1 MNYYG
6 IKSKG
11 LSVRSFENFQ
21 VFLRIQ
27 SKEQRSIYERTINRR
42 SNGQSTQQQS
52 TEEPAINQHKNG
64 IGSIKMAEPDEE
76 LEPLFDY
83 SRVQPFNVV
92 CLDDDDYSD
101 GPPIPSKRR
110 KNSVSVAVKVQE
122 AAKVINIDDGEDNDD
137 LDWLAPPPKV
147 AVDKKL
153 CENSIIK
160 ELRLKKQELMSFT
173 ESAKDMLRSVEEA
186 VKRDLTTS
194 MNSACESPIE
204 KPSKP
209 ATERPK
215 IVISIQ
221 EKDGLKQFRVYKDDK
236 FERLFKMY
244 ADKVK
249 HKVESLVFC
258 FDGDKIDP
266 TATPSSLE
274 MEDDDIIEVHVKSS

>member
-1 MNYYG
+1 MEG
-6 IKSKG
+6 
-11 LSVRSFENFQ
+11 
-21 VFLRIQ
+21 
-27 SKEQRSIYERTINRR
+27 
-42 SNGQSTQQQS
+42 
-52 TEEPAINQHKNG
+52 PPINQHKSS
-64 IGSIKMAEPDEE
+64 IDSIKMAEPEEE

-83 SRVQPFNVV
+83 SRVQPFDVV
-92 CLDDDDYSD
+92 CLDDDDYLD
-101 GPPIPSKRR
+101 VPPIPSKRR
-110 KNSVSVAVKVQE
+110 KHNVSAAVKVQE
-122 AAKVINIDDGEDNDD
+122 AAKVINIDEGEDNDD

-186 VKRDLTTS
+186 VKRDLTSS
-194 MNSACESPIE
+194 MNSACENPTG

-209 ATERPK
+209 AIERPK

-221 EKDGLKQFRVYKDDK
+221 EKDGLKQFRIYKDDK

-249 HKVESLVFC
+249 HKIESLVFC

-266 TATPSSLE
+266 KATPSSLE
-274 MEDDDIIEVHVKSS
+274 MEDDDIVEVHVKSS